1 MRILGVD
8 PGLASTGWGLV
19 EGDGRRLKYLAHGT
33 IVTKSKDPMPERL
46 LKIYLSIQEVIAR
59 YQPRGIALET
69 LYFMKN
75 VTSAL
80 PVAQARGVVIL
91 AGAEKALTYSEFSP
105 NEIKQS
111 VVGNGRADKKQVE
124 SMVRLLLGEIPGK
137 STDHAMDA
145 LAAAVC
151 SIHQGGLSCL
161 TV

>member
-8 PGLASTGWGLV
+8 PGLASTGWGVV
-19 EGDGRRLKYLAHGT
+19 EGMGQRLRYLAHGT
-33 IVTKSKDPMPERL
+33 IVTGSREPMPERL
-46 LKIYLSIQEVIAR
+46 LKIYRSIEEVITSWEPGA
-59 YQPRGIALET
+59 IALET

-75 VTSAL
+75 VTSAF

-91 AGAEKALTYSEFSP
+91 AGAEKALSYSEFSP

-124 SMVRLLLGEIPGK
+124 TMVRLLLGDIPGK
-137 STDHAMDA
+137 TTDHAMDA

-151 SIHQGGLSCL
+151 SIHQGAFR
-161 TV
+161 V